1 MLHFW
6 VDRLKKFFLTKLCK
20 LSKILQHAKYKFV
33 ENFAMKNFEKMKIIS
48 PLDDAQEHI
57 WTLNSCIIYFAA
69 FFHFGALKSLQ
80 QFNLTAKFCNQ
91 HSVSYKIMQVV
102 ATTLCTCAIFAMSVA
117 KLRS

>member
-33 ENFAMKNFEKMKIIS
+33 ENFAMKNFEEVKIIS

-57 WTLNSCIIYFAA
+57 
-69 FFHFGALKSLQ
+69 
-80 QFNLTAKFCNQ
+80 
-91 HSVSYKIMQVV
+91 
-102 ATTLCTCAIFAMSVA
+102 
-117 KLRS
+117 